1 MKKLRLL
8 FLSILS
14 GVLLAFSWP
23 EIGWV
28 PIIFIAWFP
37 LLIVEESLL
46 QESRKATNAA
56 VFGYS
61 YITFLIWNIGATWW
75 VVNASFEGGLMAF
88 FANSLL
94 MSCTFT
100 IFHAVRRGIK
110 GINTAWLLPAFWIAF
125 ESFHHNWDLSWPWL
139 TLGNAFAGTHQLIQ
153 WYEFTGTSGGSLW
166 ALLVNIGFFEA
177 AKRYYAKDKAFPV
190 KPIVRALAL
199 GLLIPGA
206 FSLLMYAETTDK
218 GKTAQIAI
226 VQPNVDPYNEK
237 FDPSTIEQQLDN
249 FLSQAKTVVDKK
261 TDWLLGPE
269 TALVGSM
276 NEADIWKQSR
286 ILKLSAFA
294 DSFPRLNVL
303 TGIESHRFYLGKEN
317 KTITAR
323 KAGGAENVY
332 YDAYNTAI
340 LLKKDSLRLYHKSKL
355 VPGVEQMP
363 FPAFFQYFE
372 DFAINMGGTTGTL
385 GTQEERTLFIGLKQN
400 GIAAPSVCY
409 ESIYGDFMAE
419 YVRNGASFIAIIT
432 NDGWWG
438 ETPGYKQHLAYA
450 KLRAIENR
458 RSIARAANTGVSCF
472 INQRGDIQ
480 QAQPYWQKAAIKQDV
495 ALNNELTIF
504 SITGDLIGKSAIILS
519 LGLIVFA
526 IYTSLKKKKNKI
538 QSS

>member
-1 MKKLRLL
+1 MKNFRFLL
-8 FLSILS
+8 LSILS
-14 GVLLAFSWP
+14 GVSLAFSWP
-23 EIGWV
+23 EIGWI
-28 PIIFIAWFP
+28 PLIFIAWFP

-46 QESRKATNAA
+46 QDSRKATNAA

-88 FANSLL
+88 FANALL

-100 IFHAVRRGIK
+100 TFHAVRRGIK

-139 TLGNAFAGTHQLIQ
+139 TLGNAFAETHQLIQ
-153 WYEFTGTSGGSLW
+153 WYEYTGTSGGSLW
-166 ALLVNIGFFEA
+166 VLLVNIGLFEA
-177 AKRYYAKDKAFPV
+177 AKRYYANDKAFPV
-190 KPIVRALAL
+190 KPILRSLAL
-199 GLLIPGA
+199 GLFIPA
-206 FSLLMYAETTDK
+206 VLSLYIYVATKDK
-218 GKTAQIAI
+218 GKLTQIAI

-237 FDPSTIEQQLDN
+237 FDPSTTEQQLDN
-249 FLSQAKTVVDKK
+249 FLVQAKTVVTKK

-276 NEADIWKQSR
+276 NEADIWKQNR

-294 DSFPRLNVL
+294 DSFPKLNIL
-303 TGIESHRFYLGKEN
+303 TGIESHRFYLGKKN
-317 KTITAR
+317 KTVTSR
-323 KAGGAENVY
+323 KAGGADDVY
-332 YDAYNTAI
+332 YDAYNTAL

-372 DFAINMGGTTGTL
+372 EFAINMGGTSGTL
-385 GTQEERTLFIGLKQN
+385 GKQEERTILMGIDNN
-400 GIAAPSVCY
+400 GWAAPSVCY

-419 YVRNGASFIAIIT
+419 YVRNGADFIAIIT

-480 QAQPYWQKAAIKQDV
+480 QAQPYWKKAAIKQDI
-495 ALNNELTIF
+495 ALNTELTIY
-504 SITGDLIGKSAIILS
+504 SITGDLMGKSAIILS
-519 LGLIVFA
+519 LGLILF
-526 IYTSLKKKKNKI
+526 SLYSTFKKRKK
-538 QSS
+538 